1 MKQALRIG
9 LYLIMVLLVLEVVKT
24 ILVKAGV
31 QYSFSIAVVIASLQM
46 LFVLAAVLVPLLFKV
61 FKKRTQHTRKALKLS
76 FLSFF
81 IIIAFFEGVCTLLM
95 HNADKLPGFLRYTF
109 DFYYNTYARSIIQ
122 FNSKASVYDPQL
134 FYTLKP
140 NARFRFVNA
149 EFNTAY
155 SINRLGLRDDDSSLN
170 KPAIISIG
178 DSYGMGWGVEQDSTY
193 SQQLEALSH
202 QKVLNTAIS
211 SYGTAREITSLHRFD
226 TSAMKC
232 LVIQYYDNDVE
243 ENTDY
248 IKNNHV
254 LKISTRQVY
263 DKTVQSEKVASAYY
277 PGKHFLNIS
286 QLFIKQQV
294 NKVANVF
301 PLATGNIGDEVTGA
315 GQATLFLK
323 VLSDAPVDF
332 TRSKVI
338 VLFPSKDFGR
348 SRAFESALDSLLQTP
363 PFTARFSNNMKVL
376 KVSELLQAD
385 DYYIMD
391 IHLRNSGHRKIA
403 EGLWKMMQAF

>member
-9 LYLIMVLLVLEVVKT
+9 LYLIMVLLVLEVIKT
-24 ILVKAGV
+24 IVIKAGV
-31 QYSFSIAVVIASLQM
+31 QYSFSIGVVIACLQM
-46 LFVLAAVLVPLLFKV
+46 LLVLAAILIPLIFR
-61 FKKRTQHTRKALKLS
+61 FIKKRTHHTRRALQLS

-81 IIIAFFEGVCTLLM
+81 LIIAFFEGTCTLLM
-95 HNADKLPGFLRYTF
+95 HNADKLPVFLRYTF

-122 FNSKASVYDPQL
+122 FDSKASVYDPEL

-140 NARFRFVNA
+140 NARFRFINA
-149 EFNTAY
+149 EFNNAY
-155 SINRLGLRDDDSSLN
+155 SINRLGVRDDDSSLN
-170 KPAIISIG
+170 KPAIISLG

-193 SQQLEALSH
+193 SQQLEALCH

-211 SYGTAREITSLHRFD
+211 SYGTAREITSLRRFD
-226 TSAMKC
+226 TSGMKY

-254 LKISTRQVY
+254 LKISDRQVY
-263 DKTVQSEKVASAYY
+263 DKSVQSEKVTSAYY

-294 NKVANVF
+294 NKLAPVF
-301 PLATGNIGDEVTGA
+301 SFYSGDIGAEVTA
-315 GQATLFLK
+315 ASQAALFLN

-332 TRSKVI
+332 TRCKVI
-338 VLFPSKDFGR
+338 VLFPGKSFDK
-348 SRAFESALDSLLQTP
+348 SRAFETALDSLKQKS
-363 PFTARFSNNMKVL
+363 PFRERFNNNMRVL
-376 KVSELLQAD
+376 KVSELLQPG

-391 IHLRNSGHRKIA
+391 IHIRNSGHRKIA
-403 EGLWKMMQAF
+403 EGLYKMMQSF